1 MCALVS
7 NVPMLAEHRQTV
19 TRATGAE
26 VSQMTMVEQGD
37 KTAKKLTLVDLP
49 PFPAV
54 AIRALQ
60 LVSKTETRLSEL
72 HDLISADP
80 AFATE
85 ILRLANSPLYGIR
98 SSITST
104 VQATMLLGFERVKGV
119 ALTIAMRSYIGNS
132 LHIPALRASWR
143 HSLACAMVAEELVKV
158 MSKNIDIDKDAAYT
172 NGLIHDIGRLGLAV
186 MQPEFYIP
194 LVQKIQNSSA
204 DLLQSERELFGM
216 DHCEAGRLMVTSWSL
231 PDNFIDIVTRHHE
244 ARTVE
249 SFDSLALVSLSC
261 RMTDAL
267 GFDFAPCADCLSYEN
282 LLRELP
288 EQARVQMS
296 KNPEEL
302 TARIEEKIA
311 CVEAVQG
318 PKFSHFMPAT
328 PIPAQAGGKPL
339 SRAVHMS

>member
-1 MCALVS
+1 
-7 NVPMLAEHRQTV
+7 
-19 TRATGAE
+19 
-26 VSQMTMVEQGD
+26 MTMVEQGD

-49 PFPAV
+49 PFPAI

-143 HSLACAMVAEELVKV
+143 HSLACAMVSEELVK
-158 MSKNIDIDKDAAYT
+158 MISGDIDKDSAYT

-204 DLLQSERELFGM
+204 DLLQCERELFGM
-216 DHCEAGRLMVTSWSL
+216 DHCEAGRLMVTSWGL
-231 PDNFIDIVTRHHE
+231 PDNFLDIVARHHE
-244 ARTVE
+244 ARRGE
-249 SFDSLALVSLSC
+249 GFDSLALASLSC

-267 GFDFAPCADCLSYEN
+267 GFDFAPCADCPSYED
-282 LLRELP
+282 LLHELP

-302 TARIEEKIA
+302 TARIEEKIG
-311 CVEAVQG
+311 CIEEVQG
-318 PKFSHFMPAT
+318 PKFSHFTSAP
-328 PIPAQAGGKPL
+328 PISARAGGNSL

>member
-1 MCALVS
+1 MA
-7 NVPMLAEHRQTV
+7 
-19 TRATGAE
+19 
-26 VSQMTMVEQGD
+26 MVEQGD
-37 KTAKKLTLVDLP
+37 KTAKKLSLVDLP

-80 AFATE
+80 AFAAE

-104 VQATMLLGFERVKGV
+104 VQATMLLGFQRVKGV

-143 HSLACAMVAEELVKV
+143 HSLACAMVSEELVKAI
-158 MSKNIDIDKDAAYT
+158 SKDMDKDAAYT

-186 MQPEFYIP
+186 MQPDLYIP

-204 DLLQSERELFGM
+204 SLLQAERELFGM
-216 DHCEAGRLMVTSWSL
+216 DHCEAGRVIVTSWNL
-231 PDNFIDIVTRHHE
+231 PDEFIAIAARHHE
-244 ARTVE
+244 ARRAE
-249 SFDSLALVSLSC
+249 DFDPLALVNFSC
-261 RMTDAL
+261 RLTDAL
-267 GFDFAPCADCLSYEN
+267 GFDFAPCADCPSYED
-282 LLRELP
+282 LLGELP
-288 EQARVQMS
+288 EPARIQMGAH
-296 KNPEEL
+296 PEEL

-318 PKFSHFMPAT
+318 PTFSHFTAVT
-328 PIPAQAGGKPL
+328 PISGRISDKPL
-339 SRAVHMS
+339 SRAVHIS